1 MKPSPRFTRHLAA
14 ALLAL
19 ALLAPLAG
27 RAQLY
32 RAGDIVQPFTLVNR
46 ATGQPLT
53 RDDLTGRIIFME
65 WFAWWC
71 PFCQIASSTV
81 VPALHTAYPDGTPAG
96 LQVLHVGVN
105 LQGGA
110 EAQTANFLNNADFDL
125 VLNDF
130 TRALA
135 NRFQSGGQP
144 IFAII
149 NGVAGSPSHDQWE
162 LLLHQDGFGERDFS
176 DALQLFK
183 AAIESVQAPPPR
195 LEHLARD
202 ADGVPE
208 LTLTPLPGQ
217 VARIEVSTDLEVWEL
232 LADNLTGTGQP
243 IVVRDPT
250 LRPEGRAYYR
260 SSVRP
265 AAAQ

>member
-1 MKPSPRFTRHLAA
+1 MKPSPHFTRHLAA

-27 RAQLY
+27 RAQFY
-32 RAGDIVQPFTLVNR
+32 RAGDIVQPFSLINR

-53 RDDLTGRIIFME
+53 RDDLTGRIIFIE

-71 PFCQIASSTV
+71 PFCQIASTTV
-81 VPALHTAYPDGTPAG
+81 GPALHSAYPGGTPAG

-105 LQGGA
+105 LQAGA

-135 NRFQSGGQP
+135 GRFQTGGQP

-149 NGVAGSPSHDQWE
+149 NGVAGSPTHDQWE
-162 LLLHQDGFGERDFS
+162 LLLHQNGYGDLDFS
-176 DALQLFK
+176 DNLALFK
-183 AAIESVQAPPPR
+183 AAIESVQVPPPR
-195 LEHLARD
+195 IENLARD
-202 ADGVPE
+202 TGGVPE
-208 LTLTPLPGQ
+208 LTIAPLPGQ
-217 VARIEVSTDLEVWEL
+217 VARIEVSTDLDEWTM
-232 LADNLTGTGQP
+232 LADNLVGTGQP
-243 IVVRDPT
+243 IVVRDTT

-265 AAAQ
+265 AAAP